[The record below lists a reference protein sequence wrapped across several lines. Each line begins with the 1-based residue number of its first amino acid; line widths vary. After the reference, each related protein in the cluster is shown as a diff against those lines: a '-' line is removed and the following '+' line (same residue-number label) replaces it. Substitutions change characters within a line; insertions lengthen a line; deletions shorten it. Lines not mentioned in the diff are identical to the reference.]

1 MRIKKITIFVF
12 IVIILLGNICTPS
25 YAGQTEGTDGAG
37 GTSGSGA
44 SIGGLDIGAFKP
56 GTLTGDDTEKAF
68 SLGKTIISG
77 LTVVGVIISVLMVM
91 ILGIK
96 YMVGS
101 IEQKAEYK
109 KTMVPMLIG
118 AILIFASSLIVSI
131 FYDLIYTGILLKG

>member
-12 IVIILLGNICTPS
+12 IVIILLGNICRPS
-25 YAGQTEGTDGAG
+25 YAAHVESTDGG
-37 GTSGSGA
+37 GSSGSGV

-77 LTVVGVIISVLMVM
+77 LTVIGVIISVLMVM
-91 ILGIK
+91 VLGIK